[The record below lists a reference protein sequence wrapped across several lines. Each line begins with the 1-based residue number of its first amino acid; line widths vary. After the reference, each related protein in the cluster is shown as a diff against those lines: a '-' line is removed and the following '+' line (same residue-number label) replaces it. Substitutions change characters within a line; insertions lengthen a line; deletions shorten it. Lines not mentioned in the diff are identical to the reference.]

1 MPQVQQRLVGR
12 FKRSGSKESQ
22 LGELTLAGE
31 DTTLVLRSS
40 SKSLVDLVYMPP
52 ALMHGTTVDR
62 QKVSLLRC
70 VGQSAP
76 STRVGGRRSYSAVLF
91 PNYVLLG
98 DKHLNDDSRIA
109 GASFTLRHAH
119 VLFYDFF
126 VFGEARHPKEFIKEI
141 LRSNFPDEKAIEVG
155 PHPQVHYY
163 TGKTVLL
170 ETVTSLGSVAVGLKA
185 AWTLPSPRGI
195 YVPNAIEVDVNFSVP
210 LSFEDS
216 LATLTSI
223 VDFFAL
229 LAGARQSLDN
239 LTVRLEAKS
248 RNAPTLMVYRP
259 LTAGDPIGPAT
270 RQSRDSLMPYMSCKD
285 EIGTVMQRWVARSQ
299 DWTNARRRFFDVFSM
314 DRNYTI
320 DRLVAA
326 ANMFDLLPK
335 SSVPE
340 SVPVTLEVRDATAKC
355 KQIFKALP
363 DSLEKQD
370 MLDAL
375 NRVGRTFLK
384 HKIRHRAKVV
394 VDTIGSRVPRL
405 TELTD
410 QAVKCRNHFV
420 HGSRGSFD
428 YGKNFHAVT
437 YLCDTLEFV
446 FGCSDL
452 IEAGW
457 DARSWAD
464 RSGGHP
470 FNNYLHS
477 YLRAS
482 KEVLSLAEGAGPS
495 DRPRSN
501 AA

>member
-1 MPQVQQRLVGR
+1 
-12 FKRSGSKESQ
+12 
-22 LGELTLAGE
+22 
-31 DTTLVLRSS
+31 
-40 SKSLVDLVYMPP
+40 
-52 ALMHGTTVDR
+52 MHGATVDR
-62 QKVSLLRC
+62 QKVSLLHC

-76 STRVGGRRSYSAVLF
+76 SSTVEGRRSHSAVLF
-91 PNYVLLG
+91 PNYVLMG
-98 DKHLNDDSRIA
+98 DQHLNDDSRIT

-119 VLFYDFF
+119 ALFYDFF
-126 VFGEARHPKEFIKEI
+126 VFGEARHPKEFIEEI

-170 ETVTSLGSVAVGLKA
+170 ETVTSLGSVAVILKA

-195 YVPNAIEVDVNFSVP
+195 RVPNAIEIDVNFSVP

-223 VDFFAL
+223 VNFFAL

-239 LTVRLEAKS
+239 LAVRLEAKG
-248 RNAPTLMVYRP
+248 RNAPTLTVYRP
-259 LTAGDPIGPAT
+259 LAASETLDPAR

-299 DWTNARRRFFDVFSM
+299 DWEHARRRFFDVFSM
-314 DRNYTI
+314 DHNYTI

-335 SSVPE
+335 SAAPKSVPLT
-340 SVPVTLEVRDATAKC
+340 PEVRDATAKC

-363 DSLEKQD
+363 DGLEKQD
-370 MLDAL
+370 MLDSL

-394 VDTIGSRVPRL
+394 VDAIGTRVPRL
-405 TELTD
+405 TELSD
-410 QAVKCRNHFV
+410 EAVKCRNHFV
-420 HGSRGSFD
+420 HGSPGSFD
-428 YGKNFHAVT
+428 YVKNFHAVT

-457 DARSWAD
+457 DARAWAG

-470 FNNYLHS
+470 FSNYLHS
-477 YLRAS
+477 YSRAS
-482 KEVLSLAEGAGPS
+482 KEVLSLMEGGKDQTIES
-495 DRPRSN
+495 E
-501 AA
+501 